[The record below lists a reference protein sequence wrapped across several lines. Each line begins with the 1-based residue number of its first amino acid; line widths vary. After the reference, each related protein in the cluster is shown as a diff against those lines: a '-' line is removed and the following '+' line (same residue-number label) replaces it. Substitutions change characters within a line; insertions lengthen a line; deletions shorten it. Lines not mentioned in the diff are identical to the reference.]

1 MLGNAGNQEYPLRAM
16 MRQYL
21 PGIVTIT
28 TDRDIV
34 TQQYPDIA
42 VIVPM
47 QVLPGPLRRAAGRPK
62 DEP

>member
-1 MLGNAGNQEYPLRAM
+1 MWGMPKIKNIHCGQACDSTAA
-16 MRQYL
+16 
-21 PGIVTIT
+21 IFTIT
-28 TDRDIV
+28 TDRNTV

-42 VIVPM
+42 VIVPT